1 MYHRD
6 TQKQRQTRQRSSMNQ
21 HQLRNVL
28 NGHKFIKLN
37 YCFLGL
43 TVTEATVEHRR
54 PTGNTETRR
63 NRDNASKVSG
73 IAGQRTDWW
82 REAEITNPTNTND
95 DG

>member
-1 MYHRD
+1 
-6 TQKQRQTRQRSSMNQ
+6 MNQ
-21 HQLRNVL
+21 RKLRNVL
-28 NGHKFIKLN
+28 NDHKFIKLN

-43 TVTEATVEHRR
+43 TVTEATVEHRH

-82 REAEITNPTNTND
+82 REGEITNPTLGSLNSLMNTND